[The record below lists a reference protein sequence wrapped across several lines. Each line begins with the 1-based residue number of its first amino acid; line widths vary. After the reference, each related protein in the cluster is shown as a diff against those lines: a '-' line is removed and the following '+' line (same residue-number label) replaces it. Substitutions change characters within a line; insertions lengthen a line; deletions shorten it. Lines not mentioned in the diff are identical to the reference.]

1 MQIEFD
7 LLKVLDPRPVIIG
20 VYDLSGHQI
29 TLISDAKA
37 TAGRQTLSWDGR
49 DEQDHIVAPGLYILR
64 VSVEGDA
71 LTRTENRLISVVY

>member
-1 MQIEFD
+1 M
-7 LLKVLDPRPVIIG
+7 LDPRPVIIG
-20 VYDLSGHQI
+20 VYDLSGRQI

-37 TAGRQTLSWDGR
+37 TAGRQTLNWDGR